1 MKARCYVVALLALAL
16 VLVAAPA
23 ALAKGA
29 TALRITGPG
38 LDKPI
43 SLRGLGEPGTDTA
56 LAEISDNAGLFAV
69 MFGDDG
75 GRLASERPAG
85 ELGPRYTITYSV
97 PGDDGTYRIVQ
108 DLYPWAAAGPFTYAK
123 PGQRLWGGQGFVGG
137 WFRTPLAL
145 LPALKSV
152 GFPARPSTAPKP
164 APAAPIAVSPAAATV
179 APDQRSAWPVAA
191 TAAGVTAVV
200 LVGGAL
206 AVRTTRRRRTASGP
220 SDTDTGAS
228 PPDDHA

>member
-56 LAEISDNAGLFAV
+56 LAEISDDAGLFAV

-75 GRLASERPAG
+75 GRLSAERPAG
-85 ELGPRYTITYSV
+85 ELGPRYTIAYSV
-97 PGDDGTYRIVQ
+97 PGDDGSYRIVQ
-108 DLYPWAAAGPFTYAK
+108 DLYPWAAAGPYTYAK

-145 LPALKSV
+145 LPVLKSV

-164 APAAPIAVSPAAATV
+164 VPAAPIAVSPAAATV
-179 APDQRSAWPVAA
+179 PPDQRSAWPVAA
-191 TAAGVTAVV
+191 TAAGITMVA
-200 LVGGAL
+200 LVGAL

-220 SDTDTGAS
+220 SDSDTS
-228 PPDDHA
+228 PPDNNA

>member
-23 ALAKGA
+23 AMAKGA
-29 TALRITGPG
+29 TALNITGPG

-75 GRLASERPAG
+75 GRLSAERPAG

-145 LPALKSV
+145 LPILKAV

-164 APAAPIAVSPAAATV
+164 IPAAPIAVSPAAATV
-179 APDQRSAWPVAA
+179 PQDKQSAWPVAA
-191 TAAGVTAVV
+191 TAAGVTAVA

-206 AVRTTRRRRTASGP
+206 AVRVTRRRRTASGP
-220 SDTDTGAS
+220 SDTDNS
-228 PPDDHA
+228 PPDPRA

>member
-1 MKARCYVVALLALAL
+1 MKARCYVVALIVLGL

-23 ALAKGA
+23 AMAKGA
-29 TALRITGPG
+29 SALSISGPG

-43 SLRGLGEPGTDTA
+43 DLRGPGEPGTDTA
-56 LAEISDNAGLFAV
+56 LAEISDDAGLFAV
-69 MFGDDG
+69 MFGDGG
-75 GRLASERPAG
+75 GRLSAERPAG
-85 ELGPRYTITYSV
+85 ELGPRYTVTYSV
-97 PGDDGTYRIVQ
+97 PGDGGTYRIVQ
-108 DLYPWAAAGPFTYAK
+108 DLYPWAAAGPHTYAK

-145 LPALKSV
+145 LPVLKSV

-164 APAAPIAVSPAAATV
+164 VPAAPVAASPAAATV

-191 TAAGVTAVV
+191 TAAGVTAVA

-206 AVRTTRRRRTASGP
+206 AVRATRRRRTASGP
-220 SDTDTGAS
+220 SDTDTS
-228 PPDDHA
+228 PPGDRA

>member
-1 MKARCYVVALLALAL
+1 MKARCYAVALLALAL
-16 VLVAAPA
+16 VLIAAPA
-23 ALAKGA
+23 AMAKGA

-56 LAEISDNAGLFAV
+56 LAEISDDAGLFAV

-75 GRLASERPAG
+75 GRLSAERPAG
-85 ELGPRYTITYSV
+85 ELGPRYTIAYSV
-97 PGDDGTYRIVQ
+97 PGDGGTYRIVQ

-145 LPALKSV
+145 LPVLKSV

-164 APAAPIAVSPAAATV
+164 VPAAPIAASPAAATV

-191 TAAGVTAVV
+191 TAAGITMVA
-200 LVGGAL
+200 LVGGVL
-206 AVRTTRRRRTASGP
+206 AVRAT
-220 SDTDTGAS
+220 
-228 PPDDHA
+228 

>member
-1 MKARCYVVALLALAL
+1 MKARCYVVVLLALAL

-56 LAEISDNAGLFAV
+56 LAEISDDAGLFAV

-75 GRLASERPAG
+75 GRLSAERPAG
-85 ELGPRYTITYSV
+85 ELGPRYTIAYSV
-97 PGDDGTYRIVQ
+97 PGDDGSYRIVQ
-108 DLYPWAAAGPFTYAK
+108 DLYPWAAAGPYTYAK

-145 LPALKSV
+145 LPVLKSV
-152 GFPARPSTAPKP
+152 GFPARPGTAPKP
-164 APAAPIAVSPAAATV
+164 VPAAPIAASPAAATV

-191 TAAGVTAVV
+191 TAAGITMVA

-206 AVRTTRRRRTASGP
+206 AVVRTTRRRRTASGP
-220 SDTDTGAS
+220 SDADTS

>member
-16 VLVAAPA
+16 LLVAAPA

-43 SLRGLGEPGTDTA
+43 SLRGLGEPGSDTA
-56 LAEISDNAGLFAV
+56 LAEISDDAGLFAV

-75 GRLASERPAG
+75 GRLSAERPAG
-85 ELGPRYTITYSV
+85 ELGPRYTIAYSV
-97 PGDDGTYRIVQ
+97 PGDDGSYRIVQ
-108 DLYPWAAAGPFTYAK
+108 DLYPWAAAGPYTYAK

-145 LPALKSV
+145 LPVLKSV
-152 GFPARPSTAPKP
+152 GFPARPGTAPKP
-164 APAAPIAVSPAAATV
+164 VPAAPIAASPAAATV

-191 TAAGVTAVV
+191 TAAGITMVA

-206 AVRTTRRRRTASGP
+206 AVVRTTRRRRRTASGP
-220 SDTDTGAS
+220 SDADTS

>member
-23 ALAKGA
+23 AMAKGA
-29 TALRITGPG
+29 TALSITGPG

-43 SLRGLGEPGTDTA
+43 SLRGLGEPGTDTV
-56 LAEISDNAGLFAV
+56 LAEISDDAGLFAV

-75 GRLASERPAG
+75 GRLSTERPAG

-145 LPALKSV
+145 LPVLKSV

-164 APAAPIAVSPAAATV
+164 VPAAPIAASPAAATV
-179 APDQRSAWPVAA
+179 APDKQSSWPVAA
-191 TAAGVTAVV
+191 TAAGITTVA

-220 SDTDTGAS
+220 SDTDTS
-228 PPDDHA
+228 PPDPRA

>member
-56 LAEISDNAGLFAV
+56 LAEISDDAGLFAV

-75 GRLASERPAG
+75 GRLSAERPAG
-85 ELGPRYTITYSV
+85 ELGPRYTIAYSV
-97 PGDDGTYRIVQ
+97 PGDDGSYRIVQ
-108 DLYPWAAAGPFTYAK
+108 DLYPWAAAGPYTYAK

-145 LPALKSV
+145 LPVLKSV

-164 APAAPIAVSPAAATV
+164 VPAAPIAASPAAATV

-191 TAAGVTAVV
+191 TAAGITMVA
-200 LVGGAL
+200 LVGGVL
-206 AVRTTRRRRTASGP
+206 VVRTTRRRRTASGP
-220 SDTDTGAS
+220 SDSDTS
-228 PPDDHA
+228 PPDSNA

>member
-56 LAEISDNAGLFAV
+56 LAEISDNTGLFAV
-69 MFGDDG
+69 MFGDGG
-75 GRLASERPAG
+75 GRLSAERPAG
-85 ELGPRYTITYSV
+85 ELGPRYTIAYSV
-97 PGDDGTYRIVQ
+97 PGDGGTYRIVQ

-137 WFRTPLAL
+137 WFRTPLGL
-145 LPALKSV
+145 LPALTSV

-164 APAAPIAVSPAAATV
+164 VPAAPVAVSPAAMAV
-179 APDQRSAWPVAA
+179 APDKQSAWPVAA
-191 TAAGVTAVV
+191 TATGVTAVV
-200 LVGGAL
+200 LAAGVL
-206 AVRTTRRRRTASGP
+206 TVRATRRRTAYGP
-220 SDTDTGAS
+220 SDTATS